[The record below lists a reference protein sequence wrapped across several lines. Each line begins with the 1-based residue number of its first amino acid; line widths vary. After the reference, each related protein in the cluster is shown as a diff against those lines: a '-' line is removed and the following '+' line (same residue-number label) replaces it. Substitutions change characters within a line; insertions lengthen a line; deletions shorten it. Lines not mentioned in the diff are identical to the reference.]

1 LWPFFIEFV
10 DKGGKV
16 PELLIFWIKNILIP
30 YWIGGNAIK
39 PLEKVVS
46 APSHRG
52 RAIRDGAEGKD

>member
-30 YWIGGNAIK
+30 YWIGGNAIT
-39 PLEKVVS
+39 PPEKGGFG
-46 APSHRG
+46 ALPPWT
-52 RAIRDGAEGKD
+52 RD